1 MTDAAAREPLSQRDA
16 VSPEK
21 MRLVVSA
28 SAAGTV
34 FEWYDFFVYGA
45 LASVMA
51 PHFFAGLPDAQA
63 FVFTLLT
70 FAVGFLVRPLGA
82 LVFGKI
88 GDSVGRKGA
97 FLITI
102 TIMGLATFAIGLL
115 PTAASVGAWAAAFLV
130 GCRVLQGFALGG
142 EYGGAAIYVA
152 EHAASNRRGAA
163 TSWIQT
169 SASIGLIGALAV
181 VLFVRWVMGEES
193 FAAWGWR
200 IPFLL
205 SIGLLAVSVW
215 IRLKLEESPAFQKL
229 KEEGRVSKRAYAE
242 SFAEWR
248 NLKIVLLALFGVMMA
263 QGVVWYTAHFYSQF
277 YLERLLKVPPASVN
291 VIMITIVIV
300 SAPLYIFFARLSDRI
315 GRKPVMLFGM
325 LLMLAL
331 YFPGF
336 HLLTRVATP
345 ELEVALR
352 NAPVTVLADPAD
364 CSFQLDITGTAQFA
378 SSCDIAKSAL
388 ANAGVRYTT
397 EAAPAGSLAVVRIGD
412 VSSLESVDAR
422 AAESIA
428 EIRAARAGFESRLR
442 PALASAGYPERAPGF
457 DIEGQGLA
465 GVLTLY
471 VDKWGVFAVLILF
484 VVAATALYGP
494 QAAALVELFPTR
506 IRYTALSLPYHI
518 GTGWFGG
525 LLPATVFAI
534 NTATG
539 DTYAGLWFPVV
550 VTAVAALVCFLFWPE
565 TKGRDITA

>member
-1 MTDAAAREPLSQRDA
+1 MTDAALPASSAPPEI
-16 VSPEK
+16 SPAK
-21 MRLVVSA
+21 MRLVVTA

-70 FAVGFLVRPLGA
+70 FAVGFIVRPLGA

-88 GDSVGRKGA
+88 GDSAGRKGA

-115 PTAASVGAWAAAFLV
+115 PTAETVGVWAAALLV

-152 EHAASNRRGAA
+152 EHAAPGRRGAA
-163 TSWIQT
+163 TSWIQS
-169 SASIGLIGALAV
+169 SASVGLVGALAII
-181 VLFVRWVMGEES
+181 LSARGIIGEDA
-193 FAAWGWR
+193 FKAWGWR
-200 IPFLL
+200 IPFLF

-215 IRLKLEESPAFQKL
+215 IRLQLEESPAFQKL
-229 KEEGRVSKRAYAE
+229 KEEGRVCKRAYVE
-242 SFAEWR
+242 SFFEWR
-248 NLKIVLLALFGVMMA
+248 NLRIVLLALFGLMMA

-277 YLERLLKVPPASVN
+277 YLERVLKIESKTVN
-291 VIMITIVIV
+291 TIMIVVVLV
-300 SAPLYIFFARLSDRI
+300 SAPLYLFFARISDRI
-315 GRKPVMLFGM
+315 GRKPVMLGGM

-336 HLLTRVATP
+336 HLLTRAANP
-345 ELEVALR
+345 ALAAASQS
-352 NAPVTVLADPAD
+352 APAVVVADPAD
-364 CSFQLDITGTAQFA
+364 CSFQLDLTGGAHQFA
-378 SSCDIAKSAL
+378 SSCDLAKSAL
-388 ANAGVRYTT
+388 ANAGIAYSTQ
-397 EAAPAGSLAVVRIGD
+397 AAPAGTLAKIRVGTNTVIESVNAQGLAVAD
-412 VSSLESVDAR
+412 
-422 AAESIA
+422 
-428 EIRAARAGFESRLR
+428 IRAARTAFEARLR
-442 PALASAGYPERAPGF
+442 PALDAAGYPKAADANAINHP
-457 DIEGQGLA
+457 I
-465 GVLTLY
+465 VL
-471 VDKWGVFAVLILF
+471 AVLILF
-484 VVAATALYGP
+484 IVAATALYGP

-506 IRYTALSLPYHI
+506 IRYTALSFPYHV

-539 DTYAGLWFPVV
+539 DIFAGLWFPVI
-550 VTAVAALVCFLFWPE
+550 VTAIAAIVCLIFWPE
-565 TKGRDITA
+565 TKDRDIHA